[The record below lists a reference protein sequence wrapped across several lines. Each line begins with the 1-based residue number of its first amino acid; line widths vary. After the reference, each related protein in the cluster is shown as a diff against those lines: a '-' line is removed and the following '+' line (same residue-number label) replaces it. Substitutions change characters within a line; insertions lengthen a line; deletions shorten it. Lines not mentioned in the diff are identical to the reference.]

1 MHWTFWL
8 AAQIRACLASGH
20 QLRRGDNS
28 NAAAEIAAAAVAAT
42 AVATAATAATRTC
55 LPCMQQCGS
64 SWPSIKQQQQQAYKI
79 Q

>member
-28 NAAAEIAAAAVAAT
+28 NAAAEIAAAAT